1 MNLAQCKLPNTHK
14 EIVRIMVFS
23 FSYLQ
28 DGQATSN
35 TKARAPLPGFSGAIW
50 DEWGKKGVRM
60 DTKALKK
67 QMGAA
72 IAMVLVA
79 AVALGSATFAWF
91 VSNNAVTATGVDV
104 TTTSSVPNLYITSVG
119 KTSDAMT
126 AASTN
131 PTKIYPVSTPDAD
144 TFFETL
150 HWTTGTGKNAV
161 ADQYQTAL
169 EHEVGKT
176 NYADYTFKLGVSNG
190 KMDVY
195 FDNSTAATTLEATA
209 AMGTAGRFAV
219 KVNNGQ
225 WLMFKVKG
233 TATDKGYYTDSGAT
247 AGDYWV
253 KSAADGIATATYS
266 DFANYAGSVNDKG
279 QAVAGTTKLATIE
292 SGTDNEAT
300 VTVRVWYEGCDK
312 DCVSENAGAG
322 IANAIHGNLGFVGVQ
337 AN

>member
-1 MNLAQCKLPNTHK
+1 
-14 EIVRIMVFS
+14 
-23 FSYLQ
+23 
-28 DGQATSN
+28 
-35 TKARAPLPGFSGAIW
+35 
-50 DEWGKKGVRM
+50 M

-119 KTSDAMT
+119 QTLDTMT
-126 AASTN
+126 AAEKN
-131 PTKIYPVSTPDAD
+131 PTKIYPISTPDAEN
-144 TFFETL
+144 FFETL
-150 HWTTGTGKNAV
+150 HWTSGTGHAV
-161 ADQYQTAL
+161 ADKYQVAL
-169 EHEVGKT
+169 DHEPGKT

-195 FDNSTAATTLEATA
+195 FDSSTAATTLKASA

-219 KVNNGQ
+219 KVGNGQ

-233 TATDKGYYTDSGAT
+233 TATDKGYYTDNGAT
-247 AGDYWV
+247 TGDYWV
-253 KSAADGIATATYS
+253 KNAADGIVAATYS
-266 DFANYAGSVNDKG
+266 NFDDYAGNVDAQG
-279 QAVAGTTKLATIE
+279 QAHAGTTKLTTIE
-292 SGTDNEAT
+292 SGTDKEVT

-312 DCVSENAGAG
+312 DCVSENAASG
-322 IANAIHGNLGFVGVQ
+322 IENAITGNLGFVGVQ